1 MQSSQEQAFNMEDQ
15 AQTFKGSFSQGC
27 HSIDSF
33 FQNESLFGPKFRVFQ
48 DPSLGYNLHAKLK
61 TN

>member
-1 MQSSQEQAFNMEDQ
+1 MEDQ
-15 AQTFKGSFSQGC
+15 IQTFKGSFSQGC

-61 TN
+61 TS